1 MKLEVQ
7 KARAAAVA
15 AELITG
21 RVAQEACGQV
31 DELVSLAEEAN
42 HEIHRRNMRR
52 TVFRRRNLTMKEKA
66 NATLRRAASLRCRT
80 DAAIARLGRAIACYQ
95 RGAITTVELLREAS
109 AAIDRAGSL
118 ELSAAELAATGS
130 FGRSVNRKVANYR
143 NYICTAARIAMGYK
157 SNAECRRQALA
168 FARTAAR
175 LGNRRTAFIAH
186 DLLWAAAGGLPDEA
200 EFAAFEACERV

>member
-21 RVAQEACGQV
+21 RAAQEACGQV

-66 NATLRRAASLRCRT
+66 NATLRRAASLRCHT
-80 DAAIARLGRAIACYQ
+80 DAAIARLGRAVACYQ

-109 AAIDRAGSL
+109 AAIDRASVL
-118 ELSAAELAATGS
+118 ELSAADLAATGS
-130 FGRSVNRKVANYR
+130 FGRSVNRKVADYR
-143 NYICTAARIAMGYK
+143 NYVCTAARIAIGRK
-157 SNAECRRQALA
+157 
-168 FARTAAR
+168 
-175 LGNRRTAFIAH
+175 
-186 DLLWAAAGGLPDEA
+186 
-200 EFAAFEACERV
+200 

>member
-1 MKLEVQ
+1 
-7 KARAAAVA
+7 
-15 AELITG
+15 
-21 RVAQEACGQV
+21 
-31 DELVSLAEEAN
+31 
-42 HEIHRRNMRR
+42 
-52 TVFRRRNLTMKEKA
+52 MKEKS

-80 DAAIARLGRAIACYQ
+80 DAAIDRLGKAIFYYE
-95 RGAITTVELLREAS
+95 RGSISAGELLREAS
-109 AAIDRAGSL
+109 DAADRAGAL

-130 FGRSVNRKVANYR
+130 FGRSVNRKVADYR

-200 EFAAFEACERV
+200 EFAAFEACEML